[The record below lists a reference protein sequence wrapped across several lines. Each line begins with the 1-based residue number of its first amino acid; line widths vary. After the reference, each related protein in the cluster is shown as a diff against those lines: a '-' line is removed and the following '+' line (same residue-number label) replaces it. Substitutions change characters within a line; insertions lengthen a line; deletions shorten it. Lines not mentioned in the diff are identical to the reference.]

1 MKRSEFERQVSKR
14 LLRTDTWYY
23 SDLELEPD
31 KYCHNGD
38 LLYAWSASFGPRIWN
53 EDKTIFHY
61 HIWKVK
67 LSSKII
73 KSYAY
78 YVLYAISNFKRGDV
92 HGSTMVHITMDN
104 MNNSFIPMPTISEQ
118 KSIVKQIEIE
128 NFRLDKLATK
138 AERQISLLQELKQSI
153 ITEVVTGKRKVC

>member
-1 MKRSEFERQVSKR
+1 
-14 LLRTDTWYY
+14 
-23 SDLELEPD
+23 
-31 KYCHNGD
+31 
-38 LLYAWSASFGPRIWN
+38 
-53 EDKTIFHY
+53 
-61 HIWKVK
+61 
-67 LSSKII
+67 
-73 KSYAY
+73 
-78 YVLYAISNFKRGDV
+78 
-92 HGSTMVHITMDN
+92 